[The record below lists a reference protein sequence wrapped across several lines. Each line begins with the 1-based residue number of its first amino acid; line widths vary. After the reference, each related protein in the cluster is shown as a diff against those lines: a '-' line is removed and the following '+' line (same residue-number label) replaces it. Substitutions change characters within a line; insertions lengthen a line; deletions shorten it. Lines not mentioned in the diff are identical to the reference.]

1 MYVCVGSFTV
11 TSAGV
16 ISLFKSWGLHG
27 LNVVVLYIPEY
38 DSMAGLF
45 VVRDVGGLLT
55 FTWWWI
61 RAGHKQSI
69 KTKNFQQGYFW
80 NNRVTWVIQFIAAFV
95 EGSTHQRSDSALPQ
109 TFYCKFV
116 LLVFLT
122 EFYFEHANLTEI
134 TKRKELKNIK
144 FSYIF
149 LSAERVCLKRSR
161 MKFILFLFLPPFS
174 NVIFTHQYSEFNLDL
189 TSAAMACCETPCLC
203 SSATWSRSKEENI
216 FAITTL

>member
-1 MYVCVGSFTV
+1 MGLMLLCFIFLNTILWQVYLSSEMWVDCSR
-11 TSAGV
+11 
-16 ISLFKSWGLHG
+16 LHG
-27 LNVVVLYIPEY
+27 DEY
-38 DSMAGLF
+38 E
-45 VVRDVGGLLT
+45 
-55 FTWWWI
+55 
-61 RAGHKQSI
+61 
-69 KTKNFQQGYFW
+69 
-80 NNRVTWVIQFIAAFV
+80 RVTNKVSRQRIFNKDMFEIIELLELFIAAFV

-174 NVIFTHQYSEFNLDL
+174 NVIIYTSILWIQPWLDL
-189 TSAAMACCETPCLC
+189 SSDGVLWDTLLMQFSNLISFKRGKHFCHQNIITVWLPDSDPYDPCIL
-203 SSATWSRSKEENI
+203 I
-216 FAITTL
+216 FAS

>member
-1 MYVCVGSFTV
+1 MLNYDSFTV

-27 LNVVVLYIPEY
+27 LNVAMLYIPEY

-61 RAGHKQSI
+61 RTGHKQSI

-95 EGSTHQRSDSALPQ
+95 EGSTHQRRDFALPQ

-134 TKRKELKNIK
+134 TKRKEKNLKTSSFHIYFCLQNVCVWK
-144 FSYIF
+144 GVGWSLYFSCSYP
-149 LSAERVCLKRSR
+149 
-161 MKFILFLFLPPFS
+161 LF
-174 NVIFTHQYSEFNLDL
+174 Q
-189 TSAAMACCETPCLC
+189 M
-203 SSATWSRSKEENI
+203 
-216 FAITTL
+216 

>member
-1 MYVCVGSFTV
+1 
-11 TSAGV
+11 
-16 ISLFKSWGLHG
+16 
-27 LNVVVLYIPEY
+27 
-38 DSMAGLF
+38 MAGLF

-149 LSAERVCLKRSR
+149 LSAGRVCLKRSR

-174 NVIFTHQYSEFNLDL
+174 NVIIYTSILWIQPWLDL
-189 TSAAMACCETPCLC
+189 SSDGVLWDTLLMQFSNLISFKRGKHFCHQNIITVWLPDSDPYDPCIL
-203 SSATWSRSKEENI
+203 I
-216 FAITTL
+216 FAS